1 MSAPVS
7 SPSNSDQLFARA
19 LQLMPGGVNSPVR
32 AFRSVGGAPF
42 FVKAAR
48 GATLL
53 TADDRVLIDFVC
65 TWGPAIH
72 GHNHPVIKKAIAA
85 ALENG
90 TSFGTPNPLEVE
102 MAELI
107 TRFVPSIKKVRL
119 CSSGTE
125 ATMSALRLAR
135 GFTKR
140 DKIIKFSGCYHGH
153 SDSLLIKAGSG
164 ALTHGHPDSAGI
176 PASFAQETIVLP
188 YNNRAALDAAF
199 AANPGK
205 IAGVIIEPYCGNVGF
220 IMPDPGYLAYLRAIT
235 AQHGT
240 LLIFDEVMT
249 GFRLS
254 QAGVQG
260 LPDALLPADAQTP
273 PPKAAAQN
281 SSDASPIAGSARVSP
296 DASDSASVSAFSP
309 SALQPFPPSLLP
321 DLTCLGKIIG
331 GGLPVGAFGGRA
343 DIMDHLAPLGPVYQA
358 GTLSGNPL
366 AMAAGIAGLRL
377 LEEQNPYDRLD
388 RLGQSLRD
396 AVLDAARNKGLPVQ
410 VPQRGSM
417 FSIFFTD
424 TPVRDYDTALKADA
438 KLFSRFFRL
447 CLDKGVYLAPSAYE
461 AGFLSTAHDGP
472 AIERACD
479 VLSESVRAL

>member
-1 MSAPVS
+1 MTS
-7 SPSNSDQLFARA
+7 SEQLFARA
-19 LQLMPGGVNSPVR
+19 LQLIPGGVNSPVR

-42 FVKAAR
+42 FVKSAR
-48 GATLL
+48 GAMLV
-53 TADDRVLIDFVC
+53 TADNQVLVDFVC

-72 GHNHPVIKKAIAA
+72 GHNHPVIKKAIAD

-90 TSFGTPNPLEVE
+90 TSFGTPNPYEVE

-107 TRFVPSIKKVRL
+107 VKFFPSIQKVRM
-119 CSSGTE
+119 CNSGTE
-125 ATMSALRLAR
+125 ATMSAIRLAR

-164 ALTHGHPDSAGI
+164 ALTHGSPDSAGV

-188 YNNRAALDAAF
+188 YNDCSALDAAF
-199 AANPGK
+199 TANPGQ
-205 IAGVIIEPYCGNVGF
+205 IACVIVEPYCGNVGF
-220 IMPDPGYLAYLRAIT
+220 IMPDAGYLAYLSDIT
-235 AQHGT
+235 AKHSS

-249 GFRLS
+249 GFRI
-254 QAGVQG
+254 AKGGVQERE
-260 LPDALLPADAQTP
+260 
-273 PPKAAAQN
+273 
-281 SSDASPIAGSARVSP
+281 SIV
-296 DASDSASVSAFSP
+296 
-309 SALQPFPPSLLP
+309 P

-366 AMAAGIAGLRL
+366 AMAAGIAALKL
-377 LEEQNPYDRLD
+377 LEGENPYARLD
-388 RLGQSLRD
+388 TLGRQLRD
-396 AVLDAARNKGLPVQ
+396 TVLSAAKAKGIAIQ
-410 VPQRGSM
+410 VPQCGSM

-424 TPVRDYDTALKADA
+424 TPVRDYATALKGDA
-438 KLFSRFFRL
+438 KIFAKFFRN
-447 CLDKGVYLAPSAYE
+447 CLDHGVYLAPSAYE

-472 AIERACD
+472 AITRACE
-479 VLSESVRAL
+479 VLSAAIKTL